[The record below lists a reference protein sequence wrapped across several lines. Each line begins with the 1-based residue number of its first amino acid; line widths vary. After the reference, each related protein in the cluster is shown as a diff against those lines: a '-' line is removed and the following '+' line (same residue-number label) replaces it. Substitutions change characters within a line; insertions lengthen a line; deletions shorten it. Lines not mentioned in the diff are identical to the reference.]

1 MSKKQKYDITEQISH
16 VKKKT
21 PMIVY
26 LTVFIFVVCCVTAI
40 VLLFL
45 FLWLMKIGVVEEL
58 NLWWAVVILMICSI
72 AISTSLVRGFGN
84 RILFGS
90 LRQIIDASKAVAN
103 GDFTQRLESP
113 KEKETAEIC
122 DSFNEMVDKL
132 GNNEMLAR
140 DFVSNVSHQFRT
152 PLSSIHGYAQLLES
166 ENLTDEE
173 RNEYISV
180 IKDKSISLSELV
192 NDILEL
198 SRLEHQSSAISKETF
213 SLDEQLRKC
222 LLTMDKSL
230 DEKNIEILLDLKP
243 IKFFGCRELLA
254 EVWNNLL
261 ENAIK
266 FSNDNGVIQISL
278 DSDDR
283 NVIVKIKDNGI
294 GMSSETQARIYDRF
308 YRGSEVHDRPGSGL
322 GMSMV
327 NNIITKHD
335 GTIKLESELG
345 KGTVFTVYLPFR

>member
-1 MSKKQKYDITEQISH
+1 MRNKQKYDITEQISN

-45 FLWLMKIGVVEEL
+45 FLWLMKIGVVEEI

-84 RILFGS
+84 KILFGS

-140 DFVSNVSHQFRT
+140 DFVANVSHQFRT

-166 ENLTDEE
+166 ENLTKEE

-222 LLTMDKSL
+222 LLSMDKQL
-230 DEKNIEILLDLKP
+230 DEKNIDVVLDLKP
-243 IKFFGCRELLA
+243 VKFFGNRELLA

-266 FSNDNGVIQISL
+266 FSYDQGKIEILL
-278 DSDDR
+278 DSDEE
-283 NVIVKIKDNGI
+283 NIIVKFKDNGI
-294 GMSSETQARIYDRF
+294 GMSEETKERIYDRF
-308 YRGSEVHDRPGSGL
+308 YRGNEVHDRQGSGL
-322 GMSMV
+322 GLAMV
-327 NNIITKHD
+327 NNIIEKHE
-335 GTIKLESELG
+335 GFIKVESELE
-345 KGTVFTVYLPFR
+345 KGSEFAVFLPFR

>member
-1 MSKKQKYDITEQISH
+1 MRNEQKYDITEQISN

-45 FLWLMKIGVVEEL
+45 FLWLMKIGVVEEI

-84 RILFGS
+84 KILFGS

-103 GDFTQRLESP
+103 GDFSQRLESP

-140 DFVSNVSHQFRT
+140 DFVANVSHQFRT

-166 ENLTDEE
+166 ENLTKEE

-222 LLTMDKSL
+222 LLSMDKQL
-230 DEKNIEILLDLKP
+230 DEKNIDVVLDLKP
-243 IKFFGCRELLA
+243 VKFFGNRELLA

-266 FSNDNGVIQISL
+266 FSYDQGKIEISL
-278 DSDDR
+278 DSDEE
-283 NVIVKIKDNGI
+283 NIIVKFKDNGI
-294 GMSSETQARIYDRF
+294 GMSEETKERIYDRF
-308 YRGSEVHDRPGSGL
+308 YRGNEVHDRQGSGL
-322 GMSMV
+322 GLAMV
-327 NNIITKHD
+327 NNIIEKHE
-335 GTIKLESELG
+335 GFIKVESELE
-345 KGTVFTVYLPFR
+345 KGSEFAVFLPFR

>member
-1 MSKKQKYDITEQISH
+1 MSNKQKYDITEQISN

-45 FLWLMKIGVVEEL
+45 FLWLMKIGVVEEI

-84 RILFGS
+84 KILFGS

-140 DFVSNVSHQFRT
+140 DFVANVSHQFRT

-166 ENLTDEE
+166 ENLTNEE

-192 NDILEL
+192 DDILEL

-222 LLTMDKSL
+222 LLSMDKQL
-230 DEKNIEILLDLKP
+230 DEKNIDIELDLKP
-243 IKFFGCRELLA
+243 VKFFGNRELLA

-266 FSNDNGVIQISL
+266 FSHDKGKIEISL
-278 DSDDR
+278 SSDDEC
-283 NVIVKIKDNGI
+283 IVVRIKDNGI
-294 GMSSETQARIYDRF
+294 GMSEETKGRIYDRF
-308 YRGSEVHDRPGSGL
+308 YRGNEVHDRQGSGL
-322 GMSMV
+322 GLSMV
-327 NNIITKHD
+327 SNIIEKHE
-335 GTIKLESELG
+335 GCIKVESEIG
-345 KGTVFTVYLPFR
+345 KGSEFSVFLPFR